1 MDRSS
6 PPVSRSRVVG
16 RGWLGLVSALALLL
30 SACGSAD
37 TASGDGGAQAQAQA
51 PAPAPA
57 PAGAVAGATAV
68 VVPLAAR
75 DIAFDR
81 QRLQLPAGAAIRFE
95 LANRDADIPHGLAIM
110 GGPGLATEVIAGTI
124 TVGPGRTDLEV
135 PTGLVA
141 GAYQLI
147 CPVHPATMIVDLHV
161 GS

>member
-6 PPVSRSRVVG
+6 PLVSRSTVVG

-37 TASGDGGAQAQAQA
+37 TASGDGGAQAQA

-95 LANRDADIPHGLAIM
+95 LANRDTDVPHGLAIM
-110 GGPGLATEVIAGTI
+110 GGPGLATEVVAGAI
-124 TVGPGRTDLEV
+124 IVGPGQTDLEV
-135 PTGLVA
+135 PTGLIA
-141 GAYQLI
+141 GGYQLI
-147 CPVHPATMIVDLHV
+147 CPVHPATMIVDLQV
-161 GS
+161 GG

>member
-1 MDRSS
+1 MRRST
-6 PPVSRSRVVG
+6 PPVRRSTVVG
-16 RGWLGLVSALALLL
+16 RGWLGLVSIFALVLI
-30 SACGSAD
+30 ACASAD
-37 TASGDGGAQAQAQA
+37 TSSSDLGAQTQA

-81 QRLQLPAGAAIRFE
+81 QRLQISAGAAIRFE

-147 CPVHPATMIVDLHV
+147 CPVHPATMVVELQV
-161 GS
+161 GG